1 MARVCE
7 VPGCDNPTEGT
18 RKLATV
24 YCSWHRRRLD
34 TYGSAEPWD
43 PIPFYPADNQGAA
56 EPTKVAMLRDL
67 HLHDRLGA
75 WCSARL
81 TAQTPDY
88 ICRMSDR
95 ELYGLLR
102 QFWPT

>member
-7 VPGCDNPTEGT
+7 VPGCDNPTEGAT
-18 RKLATV
+18 KLRAR

-34 TYGSAEPWD
+34 TYGQAEDWD
-43 PIPFYPADNQGAA
+43 PIPLDRNDDPAPPA
-56 EPTKVAMLRDL
+56 KVAMLRDL

-88 ICRMSDR
+88 IRRMSDH